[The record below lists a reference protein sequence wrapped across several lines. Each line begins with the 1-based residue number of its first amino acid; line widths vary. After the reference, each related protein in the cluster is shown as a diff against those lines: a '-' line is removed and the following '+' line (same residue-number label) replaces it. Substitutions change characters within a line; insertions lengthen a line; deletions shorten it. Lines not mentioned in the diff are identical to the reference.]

1 MMEHLLNPITYLG
14 VVFLV
19 FAALTVPL
27 RKKMEWAL
35 SARQFIYGA
44 VFCFLAGLLAAY
56 SISQIDPAL
65 LQKSAGH

>member
-14 VVFLV
+14 IILLV
-19 FAALTVPL
+19 LGALTVPL
-27 RKKMEWAL
+27 RKKLEWAL
-35 SARQFIYGA
+35 STRQFIYGA

-65 LQKSAGH
+65 LQKTTGH